1 MANGFNDPRNLLP
14 GANVTPSMRP
24 GVTQPSSAMLLQPQA
39 PGARQISGPGAGP
52 GGRRTLNADEER
64 RAMKNK
70 LRHRHPNLTEKRL
83 DGLVNYGYNKYAGR
97 QAAKMD
103 KVRLKALG
111 KFLAAQNR
119 YQNAQTNFMALM
131 ESLKSKRSET
141 MAAGAGGQDEWLPY
155 QDKLDASMVK
165 VNAAKARLD
174 GYKKMLGQLQI
185 PAEYLESEV
194 TAVSFLFGLGG
205 IELAEE
211 DEDDLDVEDE
221 EDEPTSRIPEVP
233 PSLAGQR

>member
-1 MANGFNDPRNLLP
+1 MANGFTDPRNLLP

-24 GVTQPSSAMLLQPQA
+24 GGTRPMT
-39 PGARQISGPGAGP
+39 GARLFSPQTPSAREITGPGAGP
-52 GGRRTLNADEER
+52 GGRRTLNAEQER
-64 RAMKNK
+64 QAMKNK
-70 LRHRHPNLTEKRL
+70 LRHHHPNLTEKRL

-111 KFLAAQNR
+111 KFLAAQSK

-131 ESLKSKRSET
+131 ESLKSKRAEI
-141 MAAGAGGQDEWLPY
+141 MAAGDQSLWSPY
-155 QDKLDASMVK
+155 QDQLDASMVR

-174 GYKKMLGQLQI
+174 GYKKMLGQLQM
-185 PAEYLESEV
+185 PAEYMESEV
-194 TAVSFLFGLGG
+194 TAVNFLFGLGG

-221 EDEPTSRIPEVP
+221 EDEPPLRIPEVP